1 MSIRFRVDDGFNPLT
16 ITPAI
21 INSDQLGELCRLLAA
36 ESDRHQMA
44 LTFPEHGSP
53 VEHSFSFSARVCPLS
68 LASVSACFD
77 HYPGVI
83 TVLEE
88 AQFRGRRIRV
98 WRSEADRDIWLGLS
112 SDPDA
117 APALEVS
124 SQSGVAI
131 LEMLGLDGSETMG
144 AIPIDELRRRL
155 SDPSIYRRITNEP
168 GLERYLPHLTEMA
181 RVRAFEGAPHLAWA

>member
-21 INSDQLGELCRLLAA
+21 INPDQLVELCRLLKR
-36 ESDRHQMA
+36 ESTRLGIQV
-44 LTFPEHGSP
+44 LIPEHGTI
-53 VEHSFSFSARVCPLS
+53 VDRSFSFSARVCPLA

-83 TVLEE
+83 VVLEE
-88 AQFRGRRIRV
+88 AQFRGRRIRL
-98 WRSEADRDIWLGLS
+98 WRSDDRDIWLGLS

-124 SQSGVAI
+124 TESGSAI
-131 LEMLGLDGSETMG
+131 LEMLGLDGSETVG
-144 AIPIDELRRRL
+144 AIPLDELRRRL
-155 SDPSIYRRITNEP
+155 SDPSVHRRISSEP
-168 GLERYLPHLTEMA
+168 GLESYLPHLNEMA
-181 RVRAFEGAPHLAWA
+181 RVRPLDGAPHLAWA

>member
-21 INSDQLGELCRLLAA
+21 ISRDQLVELCRLLRR
-36 ESDRHQMA
+36 ETQRLGID
-44 LTFPEHGSP
+44 LIIPEKATI
-53 VEHSFSFSARVCPLS
+53 VERSFSFSARVCPLS

-83 TVLEE
+83 EVLEE

-98 WRSEADRDIWLGLS
+98 WRSEDRDIWLGLS
-112 SDPDA
+112 SDSDA
-117 APALEVS
+117 APALEVPDERGS
-124 SQSGVAI
+124 AI

-144 AIPIDELRRRL
+144 AIPLEELRRRL
-155 SDPSIYRRITNEP
+155 SDPIIHRRISNEP
-168 GLERYLPHLTEMA
+168 ELVTYLPQLNEMA
-181 RVRAFEGAPHLAWA
+181 RVNTLDGAPHLAWA

>member
-44 LTFPEHGSP
+44 LMFPEHGSP

-88 AQFRGRRIRV
+88 AQFRGRRI
-98 WRSEADRDIWLGLS
+98 WLGLS
-112 SDPDA
+112 SDADA

-144 AIPIDELRRRL
+144 AIPLDELRRRL
-155 SDPSIYRRITNEP
+155 SDPSIYRRISNEP

-181 RVRAFEGAPHLAWA
+181 RVKAFEGAPHLAWA